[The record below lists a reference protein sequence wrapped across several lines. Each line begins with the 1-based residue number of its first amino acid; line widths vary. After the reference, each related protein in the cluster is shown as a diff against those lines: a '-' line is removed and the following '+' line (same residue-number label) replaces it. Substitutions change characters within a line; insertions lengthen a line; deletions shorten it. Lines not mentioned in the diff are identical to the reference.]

1 MATPQLEW
9 YEPNVDEVADGVYRI
24 PLPLPNDGLRAV
36 NIYLISGQD
45 DSPVCV
51 DSGVAAPEAREAL
64 VGSLATLG
72 LGLDDVSRFLV
83 THVHL
88 DHYTQAVAI
97 RREIPV
103 TVSLGSGERDGIEL
117 MCRPND
123 ERLAR
128 RFEQL
133 TSNGAGELAAAI
145 ARQTAARPP
154 ALFDFEMPDDWLR
167 DGDVVDVPG
176 RKLDVVE
183 TPGHT
188 RGHVVFHDAAERL
201 LFAGDHVLS
210 TITPSIGLEASPSA
224 NPLGDFLASLARMR
238 ELPDAQLLPAHGPV
252 RPSVHARVD
261 ELAAHHAVRLDRTLA
276 AVRAGDTTGFE
287 VASTLTWTR
296 RERAFDELDM
306 FNQSLAVT
314 ETVAHLRLL
323 EAQGRLRRAD
333 EAGTD
338 HYLIA

>member
-1 MATPQLEW
+1 VGEW
-9 YEPNVDEVADGVYRI
+9 YEPAVDEVAEGVYRI

-36 NIYLISGQD
+36 NIYLIAGQND
-45 DSPVCV
+45 RPVCV
-51 DSGVAAPEAREAL
+51 DSGVPAPESREVL
-64 VGSLATLG
+64 VKGLATLG
-72 LGLDDVSRFLV
+72 FGLEDVSRFLV

-103 TVSLGSGERDGIEL
+103 RVSLGSGEQDGLEL
-117 MCRPND
+117 MCGPAS
-123 ERLAR
+123 ERLGR

-133 TSNGAGELAAAI
+133 ASNGGGELAAAI
-145 ARQTAARPP
+145 ARQAAARPS

-188 RGHVVFHDAAERL
+188 RGHVVFHDASERV

-210 TITPSIGLEASPSA
+210 TITPSIGLEASHAA
-224 NPLGDFLASLARMR
+224 NPLGDFLDSLARVR
-238 ELPDAQLLPAHGPV
+238 ALPDAMLLPAHGPV

-261 ELAAHHAVRLDRTLA
+261 ELVAHHALRLDRTLA
-276 AVRAGDTTGFE
+276 AVRGGASTGFE
-287 VASTLTWTR
+287 VAGALTWTR

-323 EAQGRLRRAD
+323 EVQGRLRRTS
-333 EAGTD
+333 ENGTD

>member
-1 MATPQLEW
+1 VGEW
-9 YEPNVDEVADGVYRI
+9 YEPAVDEVAEGVYRI

-36 NIYLISGQD
+36 NIYLIAGQND
-45 DSPVCV
+45 RPVCV
-51 DSGVAAPEAREAL
+51 DSGVPAPESREVL
-64 VGSLATLG
+64 VKGLATLG
-72 LGLDDVSRFLV
+72 FGLEDVSRFLV

-103 TVSLGSGERDGIEL
+103 RVSLGSGEQDGLEL
-117 MCRPND
+117 MCGPAS
-123 ERLAR
+123 ERLGR

-133 TSNGAGELAAAI
+133 ASNGGG
-145 ARQTAARPP
+145 
-154 ALFDFEMPDDWLR
+154 DWLR

-188 RGHVVFHDAAERL
+188 RGHVVFHDASERV

-210 TITPSIGLEASPSA
+210 TITPSIGLEASHAA
-224 NPLGDFLASLARMR
+224 NPLGDFLDSLARVR
-238 ELPDAQLLPAHGPV
+238 ALPDAMLLPAHGPV

-261 ELAAHHAVRLDRTLA
+261 ELVAHHALRLDRTLA
-276 AVRAGDTTGFE
+276 AVRGGASTGFE
-287 VASTLTWTR
+287 VAGALTWTR

-323 EAQGRLRRAD
+323 EVQGRLRRTS
-333 EAGTD
+333 ENGTD